1 MRIFGL
7 IGKSLGH
14 SLSKDYF
21 RKKFAVENIADCSYE
36 LFELE
41 HLESLREWIIRNKN
55 IAGLNVTVPYKIS
68 IVPHLDELKPPADK
82 IQAVNCVVIQRRDKD
97 LKLIGYNTDVEA
109 FSKTLE
115 RYEEEVFPGALVL
128 GDGGAARAVCYAL
141 SEKGIAFRQ
150 VSRRK
155 TETMLTYVDVTDEI
169 IATHPLIINATPLG
183 MSPEINFYPRIPY
196 KKLTNRH
203 LLYDLVYNP
212 EETLFLKFGRENGA
226 RTKNGLEML
235 HRQAELSWLN
245 WNG

>member
-21 RKKFAVENIADCSYE
+21 RKKFEAENITDCSYE

-41 HLESLREWIIRNKN
+41 QPESLREWILRNKS

-68 IVPHLDELKPPADK
+68 IVPYLDELKPPADK
-82 IQAVNCVVIQRRDKD
+82 IQAVNCIVIQRRGKD
-97 LKLIGYNTDVEA
+97 LKLIGYNTDAEA

-115 RYEEEVFPGALVL
+115 RCEEDVIPGALVL

-141 SEKGIAFRQ
+141 SEKGIGSRQ

-155 TETMLTYVDVTDEI
+155 TENMLTYSDVNDEI
-169 IATHPLIINATPLG
+169 IAAHPLIINATPLG
-183 MSPEINFYPRIPY
+183 MSPEINSYPQIPY
-196 KKLTNRH
+196 DKLTNRH

-212 EETLFLKFGRENGA
+212 EETLFLKYGRENGA

-235 HRQAELSWLN
+235 HQQAELSWLN